1 MTWEM
6 KTEVTKPTTSNTSSM
21 VFASLTPSN
30 IRQPSYL
37 VWGNPGYMKNNLV
50 LHTIGLRAL
59 DGATEHRPGLVTLA
73 PAIEYAGRL
82 ILESWRLI

>member
-1 MTWEM
+1 
-6 KTEVTKPTTSNTSSM
+6 
-21 VFASLTPSN
+21 
-30 IRQPSYL
+30 
-37 VWGNPGYMKNNLV
+37 MKNNLV

-82 ILESWRLI
+82 TLESWRLI